1 MAEHGGNIP
10 LSWTDFSISV
20 NPYHPDF
27 FRNYENE
34 LSNLSQRYIYF
45 EDIEKTLESII
56 GHKIFLTAGTTET
69 LYVLNMAFKN
79 NIVVEKGSYSEYERT
94 ARLFGKEVFKVDSV
108 VQSNIKDCLVFLNNP
123 KNPTGR
129 FYTYPELKDFT
140 EQTIKNNSI
149 PVIDDAFMDFIPD
162 IPGWEKNWVFDGAIH
177 MRTYTKS
184 YGLAGIRTGYFIDP
198 YKKMH
203 RFRPPWSI
211 GSIGRLF
218 MQKLIED
225 DGKFLKTSMQKL
237 NLERQRLNGLLGT
250 QFISPFFLIKV
261 KEKTELLEKLSQNHM
276 MVRDTYSFGLKD
288 HIRFSVKTPE
298 ENNRLISILDEY
310 IEKIPGKAGNISMP
324 T

>member
-108 VQSNIKDCLVFLNNP
+108 VQSNIRDCLVFLNNP

-129 FYTYPELKDFT
+129 CT
-140 EQTIKNNSI
+140 
-149 PVIDDAFMDFIPD
+149 
-162 IPGWEKNWVFDGAIH
+162 
-177 MRTYTKS
+177 
-184 YGLAGIRTGYFIDP
+184 DP
-198 YKKMH
+198 
-203 RFRPPWSI
+203 
-211 GSIGRLF
+211 
-218 MQKLIED
+218 QKLD
-225 DGKFLKTSMQKL
+225 LKS
-237 NLERQRLNGLLGT
+237 N
-250 QFISPFFLIKV
+250 
-261 KEKTELLEKLSQNHM
+261 
-276 MVRDTYSFGLKD
+276 D
-288 HIRFSVKTPE
+288 
-298 ENNRLISILDEY
+298 
-310 IEKIPGKAGNISMP
+310 
-324 T
+324 